1 MNAWLIN
8 AIKNAKKD
16 LVGLKM
22 EVGQER
28 RKFQAPWGPVW
39 A

>member
-1 MNAWLIN
+1 
-8 AIKNAKKD
+8 
-16 LVGLKM
+16 LKM

-39 A
+39 AWFGHEVDELQY